1 MVTESAA
8 AGGTPGSSLSTRI
21 LVAGDALLVLEGEA
35 GESAAV
41 PADPTRL
48 GRVVRTRLARDGAAR
63 IAAADLA
70 FTAKEA

>member
-21 LVAGDALLVLEGEA
+21 LVAGDAPLVLEGEA
-35 GESAAV
+35 RE
-41 PADPTRL
+41 PAYPTRL
-48 GRVVRTRLARDGAAR
+48 RRVVRTRLARDGAAR